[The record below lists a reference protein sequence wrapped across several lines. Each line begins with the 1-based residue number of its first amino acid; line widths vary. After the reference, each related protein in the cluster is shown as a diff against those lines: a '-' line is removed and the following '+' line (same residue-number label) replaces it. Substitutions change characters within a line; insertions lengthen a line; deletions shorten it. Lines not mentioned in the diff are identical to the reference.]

1 MFTIEPKTETI
12 VKHSVVVTLDEEEIA
27 SILVDPRAFQ
37 KHLRQIKRLWSKRSA
52 WSKTGQADQRP
63 GRRAKKDAE
72 KKSGGLETCP
82 KCGLTFKRLASHLR
96 ACQGP
101 DPLAE

>member
-1 MFTIEPKTETI
+1 MFIIEPKTETI

-37 KHLRQIKRLWSKRSA
+37 KNLRQIKKLWSKRSA
-52 WSKTGQADQRP
+52 WSHTGHADQRHT
-63 GRRAKKDAE
+63 RIKKESE